1 MMMNEQNPIDSGNTD
16 KMNATGA
23 GNEEWLMLMS
33 LALDGALD
41 QDEQVLFAAEL
52 ACNPFLAAEW
62 AQWQAMD
69 RHLDTLPAVSPSHEF
84 AGRFEARLDAHLAKV
99 KLWTT
104 VVIVSATVAIL
115 LGVIALCAVYGGAI
129 LAGYGSYLSA
139 LWVNSTSSLITAN
152 SWYNTA
158 STTAE
163 VLVNTPQARAIMVGY
178 LAAALA
184 AGAGWLF
191 WLRRVDGDKE
201 MEVLA

>member
-1 MMMNEQNPIDSGNTD
+1 MMNEQDPIDSGNTD
-16 KMNATGA
+16 KMNPTGA

-41 QDEQVLFAAEL
+41 QEEQALFAAEL
-52 ACNPFLAAEW
+52 ARNPFLAAEW

-69 RHLDTLPAVSPSHEF
+69 RHLDTLPAVSPPREF
-84 AGRFEARLDAHLAKV
+84 AARFDARLDAHVARV

-104 VVIVSATVAIL
+104 VVIAGAAAAIL
-115 LGVIALCAVYGGAI
+115 IGVVALCAVYGGAI

-139 LWVNSTSSLITAN
+139 LWVSSTSSLITAN

-163 VLVNTPQARAIMVGY
+163 VLVNTPQARAIMIGY

-201 MEVLA
+201 IEALA

>member
-1 MMMNEQNPIDSGNTD
+1 MMNEHDPIDSGNTD
-16 KMNATGA
+16 KMNPTGA

-33 LALDGALD
+33 LALDGALNPE
-41 QDEQVLFAAEL
+41 EQAQFAAEL
-52 ACNPFLAAEW
+52 ARNPFLAAEW

-69 RHLDTLPAVSPSHEF
+69 RHLDTLPAVSPPHGF
-84 AGRFEARLDAHLAKV
+84 AGRFDVRLDAHVARV

-104 VVIVSATVAIL
+104 VVIASAAAAIL
-115 LGVIALCAVYGGAI
+115 IGVIALCAVYGGAI

-163 VLVNTPQARAIMVGY
+163 VLVNTPQARAIMIGY

>member
-1 MMMNEQNPIDSGNTD
+1 MAPLTKMSKSCLRPNWPAIRFWRRSGPSGKPWT
-16 KMNATGA
+16 AT
-23 GNEEWLMLMS
+23 S
-33 LALDGALD
+33 IR
-41 QDEQVLFAAEL
+41 
-52 ACNPFLAAEW
+52 C
-62 AQWQAMD
+62 
-69 RHLDTLPAVSPSHEF
+69 
-84 AGRFEARLDAHLAKV
+84 GRFEARLDAHLAKV

>member
-1 MMMNEQNPIDSGNTD
+1 MMNEQDPIDSGNTD
-16 KMNATGA
+16 KMNPTGA

-41 QDEQVLFAAEL
+41 QEEQALFAAEL
-52 ACNPFLAAEW
+52 ARNPFLAAEW

-69 RHLDTLPAVSPSHEF
+69 RHLDTLPAVSPPLEF
-84 AGRFEARLDAHLAKV
+84 AARFDARLDAHVARV

-104 VVIVSATVAIL
+104 VVIAGAAAAIL
-115 LGVIALCAVYGGAI
+115 IGVVALCAVYGGAI

-139 LWVNSTSSLITAN
+139 LWVSSTSSLITAN

-163 VLVNTPQARAIMVGY
+163 VLVNTPQARAIMIGY

-184 AGAGWLF
+184 AGAGWLV

-201 MEVLA
+201 LEALA

>member
-1 MMMNEQNPIDSGNTD
+1 
-16 KMNATGA
+16 
-23 GNEEWLMLMS
+23 
-33 LALDGALD
+33 
-41 QDEQVLFAAEL
+41 V
-52 ACNPFLAAEW
+52 
-62 AQWQAMD
+62 
-69 RHLDTLPAVSPSHEF
+69 
-84 AGRFEARLDAHLAKV
+84 ARV

-104 VVIVSATVAIL
+104 VVIAGAAAAIL
-115 LGVIALCAVYGGAI
+115 IGVVALCAVYGGAI

-139 LWVNSTSSLITAN
+139 LWVSSTSSLITAN

-163 VLVNTPQARAIMVGY
+163 VLVNTPQARAIMIGY

-201 MEVLA
+201 IEALA